1 MSFAEFESCLWF
13 MFARFTIQTHGLAY
27 LSIGTFLYFFLF
39 RKFIKKNYTRSF
51 LRFF

>member
-1 MSFAEFESCLWF
+1 MSFAEFESCLWLV
-13 MFARFTIQTHGLAY
+13 FAWFTIQTRGFTY
-27 LSIGTFLYFFLF
+27 LSIITFLYFFLF